1 MWWSVGET
9 TIMSKVNE
17 FISNMM
23 VYMNTDNIIVL
34 MVNLLLF
41 VTVLYALGYYLNHLN
56 KERKRFRLRSGVVT
70 RKRGVKIIQKIK
82 SLRNIYEEL
91 EMVLATK
98 GKEHITDTV
107 FYIFMGVLGTTFL
120 IFAFFKVY
128 IMAIFAPLALA
139 WYAKRL
145 IHEMKQDSIV
155 LIERTL
161 PSAIDNLIRISTSHN
176 DVKTIVYETSK
187 DVDEPLRGIL
197 DNLSSRMI
205 TRNPR
210 EVLDEFAH
218 EYDNVWLSSFAF
230 TLISYLEDADK
241 EATMSNLRNLRDILY
256 QENEG
261 KVKLASERKY
271 GIMINYALAVAGFAV
286 AIVNGIFNP
295 VGKEFFFHSFFGL
308 VCLIGGFATI
318 LGTVTLNVRLGKIK
332 K

>member
-1 MWWSVGET
+1 MWWCMGET
-9 TIMSKVNE
+9 TMTSKVNE

-23 VYMNTDNIIVL
+23 VYMNTDNIFVL
-34 MVNLLLF
+34 IINLLLF

-56 KERKRFRLRSGVVT
+56 HERKRFRLRSGVVT
-70 RKRGVKIIQKIK
+70 RKRGVKVIQKFK

-91 EMVLATK
+91 EVVLATK
-98 GKEHITDTV
+98 GREHITDTV
-107 FYIFMGVLGTTFL
+107 FYIFMGVLGSTFL
-120 IFAFFKVY
+120 LFIFFKIY
-128 IMAIFAPLALA
+128 IMAVIAPIALA

-155 LIERTL
+155 MIERTL
-161 PSAIDNLIRISTSHN
+161 PSAIDNLIRVASSHN
-176 DVKTIVYETSK
+176 DIKTIVFETSK
-187 DVDEPLRGIL
+187 TVNEPLRGIL
-197 DNLSSRMI
+197 DTLSSRMI
-205 TRNPR
+205 SRNPR

-230 TLISYLEDADK
+230 TLISYLEDSDK
-241 EATMSNLRNLRDILY
+241 EATINNLKNLRDILY

-271 GIMINYALAVAGFAV
+271 GIMINYALAVAGVIV
-286 AIVNGIFNP
+286 AIANILFNP
-295 VGKEFFFHSFFGL
+295 SGKEFFFHSFFGL
-308 VCLIGGFATI
+308 ICLVGGFATI